1 MGGGSA
7 PSLRLAPRSIAS
19 HHRDS
24 GMTLADQQACA
35 DVIQAWS
42 FARDQGRWSDL
53 LATFAPEGEIAVS
66 WFRGPFEKFVERC
79 RQSFSAGVRSKHLVW
94 PPLVRVNGDRAVA
107 ETSIRSE
114 EHTSELQSLRHLVCR
129 L

>member
-1 MGGGSA
+1 GGRARGGGGGAKGLPKVTRPLTPTLSPMGRGST

-19 HHRDS
+19 HHRTGCMS
-24 GMTLADQQACA
+24 VTDQQACA

-53 LATFAPEGEIAVS
+53 LATFAPEGQIAVS

-79 RQSFSAGVRSKHLVW
+79 RQSFAAGVRSK
-94 PPLVRVNGDRAVA
+94 
-107 ETSIRSE
+107 
-114 EHTSELQSLRHLVCR
+114 
-129 L
+129 